1 MNIFKNDW
9 DSPVSQE
16 RLQLVFEHRHQEYG
30 AYRLRRDYSRTVLL
44 AFLLT
49 FGLAGLITSGPFLMN
64 YLLPAPVKYIE
75 LGPEVILDPLLMTK
89 PEKQEYFIEEK
100 KETSMKSATETK
112 ANSEQFTN
120 LKVSETDSS
129 KMKTQDEL
137 STTTVAT
144 TTHKTDSTNTN
155 TEPLPITTGTNNTTS
170 TFITWAQKMP
180 EFPGGEADMMKYL
193 KKNIRYPGQALAENI
208 TGTVYLSFI
217 INTEGKV
224 SQVKILKGIGG
235 GCEEEAVRVVKSMP
249 VWEPGK
255 QNGNP
260 VNVQLTLPVSFK
272 TR

>member
-1 MNIFKNDW
+1 
-9 DSPVSQE
+9 
-16 RLQLVFEHRHQEYG
+16 
-30 AYRLRRDYSRTVLL
+30 
-44 AFLLT
+44 
-49 FGLAGLITSGPFLMN
+49 
-64 YLLPAPVKYIE
+64 
-75 LGPEVILDPLLMTK
+75 
-89 PEKQEYFIEEK
+89 
-100 KETSMKSATETK
+100 
-112 ANSEQFTN
+112 
-120 LKVSETDSS
+120 
-129 KMKTQDEL
+129 
-137 STTTVAT
+137 
-144 TTHKTDSTNTN
+144 
-155 TEPLPITTGTNNTTS
+155 
-170 TFITWAQKMP
+170 MP